1 MCENI
6 PSRGKQG
13 EKMSVFQE
21 MFGDLRSLMNE
32 KELNVDAIWSMLKAM
47 AKEHQALTVQEES

>member
-1 MCENI
+1 
-6 PSRGKQG
+6 
-13 EKMSVFQE
+13 MSVFQE